1 MIKDILQTVQRAKE
15 HWMATVHLPPT
26 SPAPTATPST
36 TDVLETRTSQT
47 EEETD
52 GIIRMNTLIYGG
64 RSKKNGRKRNEI
76 ERITMPTSRTGFS
89 EGPREVVKSQSVI
102 LRITFASQNAH
113 WSMV

>member
-1 MIKDILQTVQRAKE
+1 MIKDILQTVQRAKK

-52 GIIRMNTLIYGG
+52 GIIRMNTL
-64 RSKKNGRKRNEI
+64 RREI
-76 ERITMPTSRTGFS
+76 EKERKKEERDRKDHDADIS
-89 EGPREVVKSQSVI
+89 
-102 LRITFASQNAH
+102 H
-113 WSMV
+113 WVF